1 MTNFTKTDIIATFV
15 DIDLP
20 EYGYNN
26 QDFYMGS
33 AQRMRYLL
41 AHLELSPENA
51 RDGGQLELGQEDNR
65 FCECISFGLNGSK
78 EFTVHDEKLLKELM
92 LMSHQELEDYI
103 VNNNYEWLGD
113 DYDHI
118 HEYLSFVSGWQDQFQ
133 FWGEDMDDIDQ
144 MTIVK
149 DEWIVDKDSGFKSDN
164 KYEVAYNILNEYW
177 DHLPDDDKESIHK
190 RLEAIGV

>member
-1 MTNFTKTDIIATFV
+1 
-15 DIDLP
+15 
-20 EYGYNN
+20 
-26 QDFYMGS
+26 
-33 AQRMRYLL
+33 
-41 AHLELSPENA
+41 
-51 RDGGQLELGQEDNR
+51 
-65 FCECISFGLNGSK
+65 
-78 EFTVHDEKLLKELM
+78 
-92 LMSHQELEDYI
+92 MSHQELEDYI

-113 DYDHI
+113 DYEHI
-118 HEYLSFVSGWQDQFQ
+118 QEYLSFVSGWQDQFQ

-177 DHLPDDDKESIHK
+177 DSLPDDEKESIHK